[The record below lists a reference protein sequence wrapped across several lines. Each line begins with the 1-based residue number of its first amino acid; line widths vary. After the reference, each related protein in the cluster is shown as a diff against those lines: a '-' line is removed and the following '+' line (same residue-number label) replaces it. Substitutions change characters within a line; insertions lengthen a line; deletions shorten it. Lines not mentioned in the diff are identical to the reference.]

1 MNANIFQE
9 LGALHHQLGQ
19 DGCSSQCLHVQD
31 ASEQNKIEIKLAS
44 TTVFQPL
51 GIPPRSLDLRSK
63 SDWFDNR
70 IEE

>member
-1 MNANIFQE
+1 MNANIFQV
-9 LGALHHQLGQ
+9 LGELHHQLGQ
-19 DGCSSQCLHVQD
+19 DGWSSQCLQILD

-51 GIPPRSLDLRSK
+51 GIQPNSLDLRSK